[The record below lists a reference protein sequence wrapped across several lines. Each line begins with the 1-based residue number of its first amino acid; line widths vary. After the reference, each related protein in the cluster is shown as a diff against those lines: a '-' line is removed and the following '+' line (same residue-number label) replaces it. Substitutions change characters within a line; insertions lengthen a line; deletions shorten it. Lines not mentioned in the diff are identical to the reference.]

1 MASALMPSQTKTES
15 RAPAPPSVFCFYYIY
30 VSPPNNRRDF
40 NQSSESPPPRRGR
53 PARKEQTF
61 RKESSRRQCHR
72 PRPRGFPVTAA
83 PSAECHQDT
92 GGTASR
98 HRRGAFIPS
107 SESPPLRRGRPPP
120 ERNSPQADNA
130 RPLSVAPP
138 RPSWHRKGAMTQR
151 KSSVPVFPA

>member
-1 MASALMPSQTKTES
+1 MPSQTKTES
-15 RAPAPPSVFCFYYIY
+15 RAPAPPSVFCFYYIYIYIY

-151 KSSVPVFPA
+151 KSSAPVFPA